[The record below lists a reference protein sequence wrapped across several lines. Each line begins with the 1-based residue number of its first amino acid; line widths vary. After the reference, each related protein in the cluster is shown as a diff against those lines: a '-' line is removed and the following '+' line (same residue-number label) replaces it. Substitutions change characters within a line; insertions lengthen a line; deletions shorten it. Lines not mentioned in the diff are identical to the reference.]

1 MTLGVLLIAGLCLF
15 LVAQFGV
22 EMLIYDTPIN
32 DQLLYYAVQVLQWII
47 MFVLILGGIT
57 ILYRHGDISSER
69 WRYIFPGSL
78 LAALLSVITSF
89 GYAYY
94 VEAYSHYNK
103 LYGSLG
109 AIIITMLWIYF
120 NSMVLIIGHDFNR
133 SLIHTRLSMMS
144 KENLDSTDLSDS
156 VD

>member
-1 MTLGVLLIAGLCLF
+1 LLLIAGLCLF
-15 LVAQFGV
+15 LLAQFAV

-32 DQLLYYAVQVLQWII
+32 DQILYYVVVFIQWLI

-78 LAALLSVITSF
+78 LASLLSVITSF

-94 VEAYSHYNK
+94 VETYSHYNR

-133 SLIHTRLSMMS
+133 SLVHTRLSMMT
-144 KENLDSTDLSDS
+144 KETLDDTPQIEN
-156 VD
+156 